1 MCTPSCASHPVAAA
15 PVDTALLLACTSSRF
30 PGLVHLA
37 TRPPRVARLE
47 LVGAD
52 PAALAIEAAGTVCWG
67 AGAVDPAA
75 TGAALRA
82 LETVCVC
89 GSPGPFALGA
99 GADVGAVDPAATG
112 ATLQALIGARGC
124 AAQCVEAVYAG
135 AALAHGGVP
144 EQYMLGAMHVLVF
157 RRAEGD
163 ADGDRD
169 MVVHMLHILSMYCN
183 FSVIFRVIL

>member
-1 MCTPSCASHPVAAA
+1 VC
-15 PVDTALLLACTSSRF
+15 
-30 PGLVHLA
+30 
-37 TRPPRVARLE
+37 
-47 LVGAD
+47 VGA
-52 PAALAIEAAGTVCWG
+52 PGRLQLERG
-67 AGAVDPAA
+67 AGAVDPAV

-112 ATLQALIGARGC
+112 ATLQALVGARGC
-124 AAQCVEAVYAG
+124 AAQCVEAAYAG
-135 AALAHGGVP
+135 AAHAHGGVP
-144 EQYMLGAMHVLVF
+144 EQYMLGAMHVFVF

-169 MVVHMLHILSMYCN
+169 TVVHMLHTLY
-183 FSVIFRVIL
+183 VL